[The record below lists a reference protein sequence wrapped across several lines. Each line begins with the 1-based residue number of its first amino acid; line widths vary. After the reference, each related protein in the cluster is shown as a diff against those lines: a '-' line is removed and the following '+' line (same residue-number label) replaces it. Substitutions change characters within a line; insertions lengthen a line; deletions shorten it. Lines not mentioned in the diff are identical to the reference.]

1 MKRKPYDLECEQV
14 IFPVNPDEFKSFF
27 EVIIY
32 MVLYTTGSLYMYI
45 YLLLLEYIHGLALYS
60 DSQIV
65 KDERREEQEEVKLR
79 NTRFY
84 LYLRV
89 GITCK

>member
-45 YLLLLEYIHGLALYS
+45 YYIYYYLNTYMVWLY
-60 DSQIV
+60 IATV
-65 KDERREEQEEVKLR
+65 R
-79 NTRFY
+79 
-84 LYLRV
+84 
-89 GITCK
+89 